1 MSDTNALM
9 KKHREAVLYIICGGF
24 TTLVTWLTY
33 ALFVSLGMELNV
45 SNILS
50 WICGLLFAFAVN
62 KWVVFCSRCTEKTV
76 LAKEFCSF
84 CGARVFTGAIA
95 IILFPILYN
104 LGLDQSLFGTAGF
117 MAKIATSIL
126 EIALNWIFS
135 KYYVFKHDPKNM
147 IS

>member
-1 MSDTNALM
+1 MNYTDGLM
-9 KKHREAVLYIICGGF
+9 KKHREAILYIICGGF
-24 TTLVTWLTY
+24 TTLVAWVTY
-33 ALFVSLGMELNV
+33 ALFVWLGMELNV

-50 WICGLLFAFAVN
+50 WICGLFFAFAVN
-62 KWVVFCSRCTEKTV
+62 KWIVFCSRCTEKTV

-84 CGARVFTGAIA
+84 CGARIFTGVIA
-95 IILFPILYN
+95 IILFPILYD

-117 MAKIATSIL
+117 MAKITTSIL

-135 KYYVFKHDPKNM
+135 KYYVFKRNPKDM